1 MLYTS
6 KNGAGK
12 TSFVIESH
20 YLMGVYQS
28 IWWLKWDRLHDV
40 YLPTSESQ
48 FPLLSQWTM
57 SRSAPKEKFRFL
69 WGGGGDTSHDI
80 FIHFVAVTEVSCTH
94 TVFEFAPLL
103 IHLLKI
109 HFLPNASSISDR
121 YDCAQLKWQC
131 SLFCQLWECHW
142 WGFWTR
148 PFSTK
153 WLILRV
159 RSSLHI

>member
-57 SRSAPKEKFRFL
+57 SRSAPKEKFSFL
-69 WGGGGDTSHDI
+69 WGGGGGYFSWHFHTFCGCHRSLMHSHCFWI
-80 FIHFVAVTEVSCTH
+80 CTFTH
-94 TVFEFAPLL
+94 TFIEDPFLTKCQQHQWSLWLCTAEMTVFSVL
-103 IHLLKI
+103 
-109 HFLPNASSISDR
+109 SVMGV
-121 YDCAQLKWQC
+121 
-131 SLFCQLWECHW
+131 SLV
-142 WGFWTR
+142 G
-148 PFSTK
+148 
-153 WLILRV
+153 ILNET
-159 RSSLHI
+159 LFH

>member
-69 WGGGGDTSHDI
+69 WGGGGILLMTFSYILWLSQKSHALTL
-80 FIHFVAVTEVSCTH
+80 F
-94 TVFEFAPLL
+94 LNL
-103 IHLLKI
+103 HLYSYI
-109 HFLPNASSISDR
+109 YWRSISYQMPAASVIVMTVHSWNDSVLCFVSYGSVTGGDFER
-121 YDCAQLKWQC
+121 D
-131 SLFCQLWECHW
+131 
-142 WGFWTR
+142 
-148 PFSTK
+148 PFPLNDWSC
-153 WLILRV
+153 V
-159 RSSLHI
+159 